1 VFVHTKPA
9 AQEVERKPIVFQLSS
24 KRPRLRKEEE
34 RLTGADGKIRLRQGY
49 DGNVEQCVWFS

>member
-1 VFVHTKPA
+1 
-9 AQEVERKPIVFQLSS
+9 VFQLSS

-49 DGNVEQCVWFS
+49 DGKVEQCVWFS